1 MKKKQKHKKYSP
13 KFKESVILDMRE
25 HYLSHRETVRKHWG
39 TRTRGEEDKY
49 LSTLRKW
56 ERIYQTEG
64 IEELMK
70 ERRGRRKYSEEE
82 AEAITSEELENK
94 TKEELIV
101 ENRRLRMEIEY
112 IKKLSALV
120 LAEERKSGKKR
131 K

>member
-39 TRTRGEEDKY
+39 TKTRAEEEKY
-49 LSTLRKW
+49 LTTLRKW
-56 ERIYQTEG
+56 ERIYITEG

-70 ERRGRRKYSEEE
+70 ERRGRRKNSEEE
-82 AEAITSEELENK
+82 RKAIMSDETEK

>member
-1 MKKKQKHKKYSP
+1 MGKKQKHKKYSP
-13 KFKESVILDMRE
+13 EMKKSVILDMRE

-39 TRTRGEEDKY
+39 TKTRAEEEKY
-49 LSTLRKW
+49 LTTLRKW
-56 ERIYQTEG
+56 ERIYITEG

-70 ERRGRRKYSEEE
+70 ERRGRRKNSEEE
-82 AEAITSEELENK
+82 RKAIMSDETEK

>member
-1 MKKKQKHKKYSP
+1 M
-13 KFKESVILDMRE
+13 
-25 HYLSHRETVRKHWG
+25 T
-39 TRTRGEEDKY
+39 
-49 LSTLRKW
+49 TLRKW
-56 ERIYQTEG
+56 ERIYITEG

-70 ERRGRRKYSEEE
+70 ERRGRRKNSEEE
-82 AEAITSEELENK
+82 RKAIMSDETEK